1 MDSLGI
7 EELIALAG
15 MVLLGVASF
24 AISGWWG
31 LLGFVGGLMMAGALV
46 LAWLRGRNKGR

>member
-1 MDSLGI
+1 MTTFGA
-7 EELIALAG
+7 EEVIALVG
-15 MVLLGVASF
+15 LMLVGVAAF

-46 LAWLRGRNKGR
+46 LAWLRGNRGR